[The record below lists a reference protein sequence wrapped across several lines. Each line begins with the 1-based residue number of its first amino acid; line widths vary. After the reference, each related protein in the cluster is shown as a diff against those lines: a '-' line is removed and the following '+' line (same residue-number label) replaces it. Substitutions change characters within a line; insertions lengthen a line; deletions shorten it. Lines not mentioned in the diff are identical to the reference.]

1 MNQRSLGIL
10 GAALVVG
17 GIALGIAS
25 GIADRQV
32 AGRNLPAT
40 GVHRPDQGNF
50 PRQRGQGQQPGPAFG
65 RPGQGGFPGFGNRP
79 PPNTTNPRPSP
90 SG

>member
-10 GAALVVG
+10 GAALVIG

-32 AGRNLPAT
+32 TGRNLPAT
-40 GVHRPDQGNF
+40 SVHRPDQGNF
-50 PRQRGQGQQPGPAFG
+50 PRQRGQGQPGPAFG
-65 RPGQGGFPGFGNRP
+65 RPGQGGFPGDSNR

>member
-10 GAALVVG
+10 GAALVIG

-25 GIADRQV
+25 GIADREV
-32 AGRNLPAT
+32 TGRNASAI
-40 GVHRPDQGNF
+40 GVHRPDRGNF
-50 PRQRGQGQQPGPAFG
+50 PGQRGQGQPGPVFG
-65 RPGQGGFPGFGNRP
+65 APRQGGFPGFDNRP
-79 PPNTTNPRPSP
+79 PPNATTPRPSP

>member
-1 MNQRSLGIL
+1 MTQRSLGIL
-10 GAALVVG
+10 GAALVIG

-32 AGRNLPAT
+32 AGRNLPAM
-40 GVHRPDQGNF
+40 GIHRPDQGNF
-50 PRQRGQGQQPGPAFG
+50 PRQRDHGEAPGFG
-65 RPGQGGFPGFGNRP
+65 GPGRHGFPGFDNRP
-79 PPNTTNPRPSP
+79 PPNTANPRPSP

>member
-10 GAALVVG
+10 GAALVIG

-25 GIADRQV
+25 GIASGQV
-32 AGRNLPAT
+32 AQRSSPAADIQRPAQGALPR
-40 GVHRPDQGNF
+40 HRGPG
-50 PRQRGQGQQPGPAFG
+50 QPGPFFG
-65 RPGQGGFPGFGNRP
+65 APDRRGFPGLDNP
-79 PPNTTNPRPSP
+79 PPNTGPRPSP

>member
-10 GAALVVG
+10 GAALVIG

-32 AGRNLPAT
+32 TGRNLPAT
-40 GVHRPDQGNF
+40 GVHRPAQGNI
-50 PRQRGQGQQPGPAFG
+50 PGQRGPGQHGPAFG
-65 RPGQGGFPGFGNRP
+65 GQGRPGFPGFNNR
-79 PPNTTNPRPSP
+79 PPNTTSPRPSP

>member
-10 GAALVVG
+10 GAALVIG

-32 AGRNLPAT
+32 AGRNSPVI
-40 GVHRPDQGNF
+40 GVHRSDQGNF
-50 PRQRGQGQQPGPAFG
+50 PRQRGQGQPGPAFG
-65 RPGQGGFPGFGNRP
+65 GPGRRAFPGFDNRP
-79 PPNTTNPRPSP
+79 PPNTISPRPSP

>member
-10 GAALVVG
+10 GAALVIG
-17 GIALGIAS
+17 GMALGIAS
-25 GIADRQV
+25 GIVERQE

-50 PRQRGQGQQPGPAFG
+50 PRQRGQGQPGPAFG
-65 RPGQGGFPGFGNRP
+65 GPGQRGIPGFDNRQP
-79 PPNTTNPRPSP
+79 PGKTNPSPSP